1 MGPPLLIL
9 GVARS
14 GTTLLRVML
23 DRNSQ
28 LAIPDE
34 SYFIPQLADRHRGAV
49 DVDAFLDDLSRLP
62 TLRDWDVRPGA
73 VRAHLRTGCTPGEA
87 IAAVYETY
95 AEQHGKRRW
104 GDKTPMYMEHLDVL
118 ERLFPES
125 RYVHLIRDGRDGAM
139 SFQSMPEG
147 IVTRSWNYPR
157 SAAAF
162 ARKWRTEVQAA
173 RRLGRR
179 VGERYLELHYE
190 QLVQQPEAELE
201 RICAFAGLPFEP
213 DMVSY
218 PGTLD
223 LSAKPHHSRLSQPP
237 TPGLRNW
244 SSEMGAADVAD
255 FERIAGDE
263 LAACGYPLADPANT
277 TGPGVR
283 ERLRLADYALR
294 GAAWRT
300 AGSAMRRSPLWRRSH
315 PSLEM

>member
-1 MGPPLLIL
+1 MGPPVLIL

-34 SYFIPQLADRHRGAV
+34 SYFIPQLADRHRGPV
-49 DVDAFLDDLSRLP
+49 DVEAFLDDLSRLP
-62 TLRDWDVRPGA
+62 TLREWDVLPDA
-73 VRAHLRTGCTPGEA
+73 VRAHLRAGCTPGEA

-95 AEQHGKRRW
+95 AEQQGKQRW
-104 GDKTPMYMEHLDVL
+104 GDKTPMYMEHLGVL
-118 ERLFPES
+118 ERLFPEA

-162 ARKWRTEVQAA
+162 ARKWRTEVRAA

-179 VGERYLELHYE
+179 VGERYLELRYE
-190 QLVQQPEAELE
+190 QLVEQPEVELE

-244 SSEMGAADVAD
+244 RSEMAAVDVSS
-255 FERIAGDE
+255 FEQVAGDE
-263 LAACGYPLADPANT
+263 LAACGYPLADPAVAA
-277 TGPGVR
+277 GPGGR

-315 PSLEM
+315 PSLDA